1 MTVRLKYLI
10 IFPYIRNK
18 KMTSEQQYIDLFRE
32 QRSLIEAN
40 SCALMNGRRQAAF
53 EDFCRLGFPTRREE
67 RYKYTDVAQAF
78 APDYGLNLRQAAP
91 APQVLA
97 RFRCNL
103 PNLSPLVFY
112 VANDTFSGGA
122 VRELPRG
129 LHVLSMRQAAG
140 QLPADV
146 CAHYGRLADTAGDGL
161 TALNTML
168 AQDGV
173 VVYVEAGTV
182 LPDPIQIINLSEAQ
196 ADLMSNRRVLVVA
209 EGGASVKLLFCDH
222 ADNRRRYLTNQ
233 VVEVV
238 AGREAAV
245 EIYSVEET
253 TEQNTR
259 FSNLYVEQQADSR
272 VTLCSVSLHNGL
284 TRNRTDVRL
293 AGSHASLQ
301 AYGAV
306 IADKQQHVDH
316 NILVDHAVESCH
328 SDLLYKYVLNDRAVG
343 AFAGKVLVRPGAQHT
358 DSQQTNA
365 NLCASPEAHMY
376 TQPMLEIYADDVK
389 CNHGSTV
396 GRFDE
401 QALFYMCQRG
411 IPEAEARLLLQH
423 AFVNEVLS
431 RIELEPLRERLAH
444 LVEMRF
450 RGELS
455 KCEGCR
461 MCQHG

>member
-1 MTVRLKYLI
+1 
-10 IFPYIRNK
+10 
-18 KMTSEQQYIDLFRE
+18 MTSEQQYIDLFRE

-40 SCALMNGRRQAAF
+40 SCGLMNGLRQMAF
-53 EDFCRLGFPTRREE
+53 EDFCRQGFPSRRVE

-91 APQVLA
+91 SAQVLG

-112 VANDTFSGGA
+112 VANDTFCGA
-122 VRELPRG
+122 AGAELPQG
-129 LHVLSMRQAAG
+129 LHVLSLRQAEG
-140 QLPADV
+140 QVPAHV
-146 CAHYGRLADTAGDGL
+146 LAHYGRLAATSDDAV

-173 VVYVEAGTV
+173 LVYVEAGASLQNPV
-182 LPDPIQIINLSEAQ
+182 QIINLSAAQ
-196 ADLMSNRRVLVVA
+196 VDLMSNRRVLVVA
-209 EGGASVKLLFCDH
+209 EAGASVKLLFCDH
-222 ADNRRRYLTNQ
+222 ADNRQHYLTNQ

-238 AGREAAV
+238 AGEQASV

-253 TEQNTR
+253 TEHNTR
-259 FSNLYVEQQADSR
+259 FSNLYVEQQAKSH
-272 VTLCSVSLHNGL
+272 VTLCHVSLHNGL
-284 TRNRTDVRL
+284 TRNRTDIRM
-293 AGSHASLQ
+293 AGSGASLK

-316 NILVDHAVESCH
+316 NILVDHAVESCQ
-328 SDLLYKYVLNDRAVG
+328 SDLLYKFVLNDQAVG

-411 IPEAEARLLLQH
+411 IPEDEARLLLQH

-431 RIELEPLRERLAH
+431 RIELVPLRERLAY

-461 MCQHG
+461 MCQHN